1 MNKQTLTEKILIFDR
16 GTIELVESGDLVGSK
31 VIPVEDVKEAVK
43 KRNLELKKIELNLMN
58 NEAEDWDIA
67 LSRVRNLINDK
78 DKIFGRKLI

>member
-1 MNKQTLTEKILIFDR
+1 MDESLSDKICDDEFY
-16 GTIELVESGDLVGSK
+16 IETK
-31 VIPVEDVKEAVK
+31 DVKEAVK